1 MVKASL
7 PMQGVC
13 GFDPWLGELRSY
25 MPRLKNQNIEP
36 KTDLSLCSRDPGKW
50 PSPEPEDFIFL
61 IQTASQR
68 P

>member
-25 MPRLKNQNIEP
+25 MPWLKNQNIEQ
-36 KTDLSLCSRDPGKW
+36 KTDLSLCSRDPWEVAK
-50 PSPEPEDFIFL
+50 P
-61 IQTASQR
+61 
-68 P
+68 